1 LSTTQ
6 KTTQK
11 PGPPE
16 PPRRKYDSP
25 ARRERTAQTRDRIV
39 AAGAELVREFT
50 TWDWDGLTFRA
61 VAERAGVSERTVY
74 RHFPAERHLHDAV
87 LGQLEDEAGITY
99 EGIELDDVA
108 GVTARLFSAL
118 RRFAVED
125 TVHVPEG
132 AALVGADQR
141 RQAALLHAIVSEAPD
156 LTEGQQR
163 VAAGLLDAVWS
174 PTTYERLA
182 RQWGLDDDTAFAAT
196 GWLIGK
202 LVAAIR
208 SGEIADAAG

>member
-1 LSTTQ
+1 M
-6 KTTQK
+6 
-11 PGPPE
+11 
-16 PPRRKYDSP
+16 
-25 ARRERTAQTRDRIV
+25 V

-50 TWDWDGLTFRA
+50 SWDWGELTFRA

-74 RHFPAERHLHDAV
+74 RHFPSERHLHDAV
-87 LGQLEDEAGITY
+87 MAHLEDEAGIAY

-108 GVTARLFSAL
+108 EVTARLFSSL

-125 TVHVPEG
+125 TVHAPEG
-132 AALVGADQR
+132 TAFVGADQR
-141 RQAALLHAIVSEAPD
+141 RRAALLHAIVSEAPG
-156 LTEGQQR
+156 LTDDQQR

-182 RQWGLDDDTAFAAT
+182 RQWKLDDDTAFAAT